1 MEGRGRRGVAEL
13 PTGSGKTLVAQ
24 LALRDTPR
32 SALICVPTLDL
43 LQQWYSGL
51 LAAFPDAHV
60 GLLGGGSH
68 DDTPILVS
76 TYDSAAIHAED
87 LAGKYALLIC
97 DECHHLPVRLH
108 PRDRG
113 DEPGPVPPGPLR
125 HPETQRRPGK
135 GPGDPARPGGVLV
148 RPGRPGGE
156 TLADYRE
163 VVDQGA
169 AQPRGAGPLR
179 HPDPAD
185 ETTSCG

>member
-1 MEGRGRRGVAEL
+1 MVAELFTWDARSQNHRARGQDYREIVERLRAAGLTFKDEAADFQKLDLGFAREIAPYAHQTGTLKAWKAAGRRGVAEL

-51 LAAFPDAHV
+51 LAAFPDANV

-87 LAGKYALLIC
+87 LAGSTPC
-97 DECHHLPVRLH
+97 
-108 PRDRG
+108 
-113 DEPGPVPPGPLR
+113 
-125 HPETQRRPGK
+125 
-135 GPGDPARPGGVLV
+135 
-148 RPGRPGGE
+148 
-156 TLADYRE
+156 
-163 VVDQGA
+163 
-169 AQPRGAGPLR
+169 
-179 HPDPAD
+179 
-185 ETTSCG
+185 